1 MANSLLYASGQGL
14 FTAVIPSR
22 NSTGNVT
29 YFINATD
36 TAGNINTSNVNT
48 YLADGEAPVIH
59 NISFVPQIPSVNDKI
74 NITAIIT
81 DNQAIKNVTLNFS
94 KNNITTIVEMNNT
107 SADAYFASIGPLS
120 STITKIIISA
130 IDVAGN
136 VVISEP
142 INITITKPVVNV
154 TPLLLNFSRVGIG
167 QDVRKNITI
176 INLGES
182 DLIADVFLPNIL
194 KPAGNFSS

>member
-142 INITITKPVVNV
+142 INITITKP
-154 TPLLLNFSRVGIG
+154 
-167 QDVRKNITI
+167 
-176 INLGES
+176 
-182 DLIADVFLPNIL
+182 
-194 KPAGNFSS
+194 AGNFSSSVACDENFVVTGDDNARIVIIESNDDGTFQPQQLLRDEPWF